1 MAAIRRC
8 TYTGRPLGT
17 AEFIKELKQKTRR
30 RLALQKGGRPR
41 KLTEDTRQGEL
52 TFSA

>member
-17 AEFIKELKQKTRR
+17 AEFIKELEQKTRR